1 MGDMR
6 MNVRWK
12 GLLAVAA
19 VLLML
24 AGGALNTSAQGNG
37 GSSVAHPMS
46 IIHAVESG
54 AHSAARRVGIDDNE
68 TQVAPGTLDDGKDLL
83 PQAGISIDQAIA
95 AAKTAASG
103 NVGEIDL
110 EHYQGHLVFN
120 VDVGDH
126 DVKVDATT
134 GDVLGSGTD

>member
-1 MGDMR
+1 

-19 VLLML
+19 VLLIL
-24 AGGALNTSAQGNG
+24 AGGALSASAQVTG
-37 GSSVAHPMS
+37 GSSAAHPMS
-46 IIHAVESG
+46 IVHAVESG
-54 AHSAARRVGIDDNE
+54 AHSAARLVGIEDNE

-83 PQAGISIDQAIA
+83 PQASISIDQAIA

-103 NVGEIDL
+103 DVGEIDL

-120 VDVGDH
+120 VDVGDQ
-126 DVKVDATT
+126 DVKVDAKT

>member
-1 MGDMR
+1 
-6 MNVRWK
+6 MNVQWK
-12 GLLAVAA
+12 GLLAGATA
-19 VLLML
+19 LLII
-24 AGGALNTSAQGNG
+24 AGGALSASAEGNG
-37 GSSVAHPMS
+37 GSSAAHPMS

-54 AHSAARRVGIDDNE
+54 AHSAARLVGIEDNE

-83 PQAGISIDQAIA
+83 SQARISIGQAIA

-103 NVGEIDL
+103 NIGEIDL

-120 VDVGDH
+120 VDVGNH

>member
-1 MGDMR
+1 M
-6 MNVRWK
+6 
-12 GLLAVAA
+12 LAV
-19 VLLML
+19 
-24 AGGALNTSAQGNG
+24 GALNTGAQGNG
-37 GSSVAHPMS
+37 IERGSPDVDH
-46 IIHAVESG
+46 HAVESG

-95 AAKTAASG
+95 AAKKAASG
-103 NVGEIDL
+103 NVGRIDL

-126 DVKVDATT
+126 DVKV
-134 GDVLGSGTD
+134 LMQLPGTCWGPALTRPWHVAST